1 MRKPSSGSSMWFMIL
16 RAATFDRS
24 VYGELRDR
32 PEATFSALAIA
43 VSVAIA
49 LSLGLRGSDRLE
61 LGGSTV
67 LTAAWRANFIVIAW
81 LVWAWESVVIG
92 RYALGGNASVQQLL
106 RSLGFAMSPGIFFV
120 LVSIPVA
127 GEYIFPV
134 IIVWI
139 LATGVLAIK
148 ETLQLS
154 WWKGV
159 PTAVFGWFVAYLIL
173 LNLMNL
179 LSVSSAEA

>member
-1 MRKPSSGSSMWFMIL
+1 MWFMIL

-24 VYGELRDR
+24 VYAEVRDR

-49 LSLGLRGSDRLE
+49 LALGLRGTDTLD
-61 LGGSTV
+61 LGGSAI

-81 LVWAWESVVIG
+81 LLWAWESVVIG
-92 RYALGGNASVQQLL
+92 RYALGGTASVQQLL
-106 RSLGFAMSPGIFFV
+106 RSLGFAMSPGVLFV
-120 LVSIPVA
+120 LASIPVA
-127 GEYIFPV
+127 GEYIFYVV
-134 IIVWI
+134 IIWI
-139 LATGVLAIK
+139 LATGVLAVK
-148 ETLQLS
+148 ETLQLT

-159 PTAVFGWFVAYLIL
+159 PTAVFGWFVAYIVL

-179 LSVSSAEA
+179 LSVPSAEA